1 MPDEQAQPEEQD
13 DAATQAPPKPKTQRK
28 PKAAPPKPDK
38 KSDTLPPYK
47 VLLHND
53 DHNDVGHVVRTILA
67 LTPLKEYE
75 AVRRT
80 AEAHHRGLTLL
91 LTTHKERAE
100 LYQEQFK
107 SKGLTV
113 TIEPA

>member
-1 MPDEQAQPEEQD
+1 MEASGKTHEL
-13 DAATQAPPKPKTQRK
+13 PKVKSKVK
-28 PKAAPPKPDK
+28 PARLKLDK
-38 KSDTLPPYK
+38 LPPYN

-53 DHNDVGHVVRTILA
+53 DENDMLFVVQSILL
-67 LTPLKEYE
+67 LTPLKAFE
-75 AVRRT
+75 AVRRMY
-80 AEAHHRGLTLL
+80 EAHRRGQALL

-100 LYQEQFK
+100 LYQDQFK

>member
-1 MPDEQAQPEEQD
+1 MTSNQAEADTAKPKTD
-13 DAATQAPPKPKTQRK
+13 RKPKPAPPKADR
-28 PKAAPPKPDK
+28 
-38 KSDTLPPYK
+38 LPPYK

-53 DHNDVGHVVRTILA
+53 DHNDMRFVVQAILS
-67 LTPLKEYE
+67 LTPLQEFE
-75 AVRRT
+75 AMRRMF
-80 AEAHHRGLTLL
+80 EAHQRGLSLL

-100 LYQEQFK
+100 LYRDQFK

>member
-1 MPDEQAQPEEQD
+1 MTTEEE
-13 DAATQAPPKPKTQRK
+13 TQTPTKAEPKPQQKPKPSPPKV
-28 PKAAPPKPDK
+28 DK
-38 KSDTLPPYK
+38 LPPYN

-53 DHNDVGHVVRTILA
+53 DHNDMFHVVNAILA
-67 LTPLKEYE
+67 LTPLKEFEAIRRMYE
-75 AVRRT
+75 AHR
-80 AEAHHRGLTLL
+80 RGLTLL

-100 LYQEQFK
+100 LYQDQFK

>member
-1 MPDEQAQPEEQD
+1 MANEET
-13 DAATQAPPKPKTQRK
+13 TQSPPAPQKQTRP
-28 PKAAPPKPDK
+28 APAKPDK
-38 KSDTLPPYK
+38 QPDKKLDKLPPYK

-53 DHNDVGHVVRTILA
+53 DHNEMGHVVRTILA
-67 LTPLKEYE
+67 LTPLKEFE
-75 AVRRT
+75 AVRRM
-80 AEAHHRGLTLL
+80 AEAHQRGLTLL

-100 LYQEQFK
+100 LYRDQFK